1 MIDCLKRVLSRNRF
15 LVLLGL
21 VVMFAAMTPE
31 AAAHGVTDGDKGFIQ
46 ESSGRMLIPFIY
58 LGAKH
63 MVTGYDHLLFLFGV
77 IFFLYRLKDVSIY
90 VTLFAVGHSVTLLS
104 GVLLDISVNAYIIDA
119 IIGFSIV
126 YKALDNMKAFQS
138 WFGVQPNTKLAT
150 LIFGLFH
157 GLGLA
162 TKILDY
168 NISPDGLIPNLFAF
182 NVGVELGQIMGLAI
196 ILILMGYWRRTGGFI
211 RHAYNANVALMAG
224 GFIFVGYQLTGF
236 FISQ

>member
-1 MIDCLKRVLSRNRF
+1 MINQFKRLCTTNNLIYF
-15 LVLLGL
+15 FGIITILLAL
-21 VVMFAAMTPE
+21 MPE
-31 AAAHGVTDGDKGFIQ
+31 ASAHGVTEGDKGYIQ
-46 ESSGRMLIPFIY
+46 ESSGTMILPFIY

-90 VTLFAVGHSVTLLS
+90 VTLFAVGHSVTLIS
-104 GVLLDISVNAYIIDA
+104 GVLMEISVSAYLIDA

-126 YKALDNMKAFQS
+126 YKALDNMDAFKS
-138 WFGVQPNTKLAT
+138 WFGFQPSTKIAT

-157 GLGLA
+157 GFGLA

-168 NISPDGLIPNLFAF
+168 KMSSDGLLANLISF
-182 NVGVELGQIMGLAI
+182 NIGVELGQIMGLAM
-196 ILILMGYWRRTGGFI
+196 ILIGISYWRRSGGFF

-224 GFIFVGYQLTGF
+224 GFIFVGYQMTGYF
-236 FISQ
+236 LNN

>member
-1 MIDCLKRVLSRNRF
+1 MVNYFQRIISKNSKLVFWGLAI
-15 LVLLGL
+15 VLLAFIADAG
-21 VVMFAAMTPE
+21 
-31 AAAHGVTDGDKGFIQ
+31 AHGVTEGDKGYIQ
-46 ESSGRMLIPFIY
+46 ESSGRMIIPFIY

-90 VTLFAVGHSVTLLS
+90 VTLFAVGHSITLLS
-104 GVLLDISVNAYIIDA
+104 GVLMNISVNAYLIDA

-126 YKALDNMKAFQS
+126 YKALDNMDAFKR
-138 WFGVQPNTKLAT
+138 WFGFQPSTKLAT

-157 GLGLA
+157 GFGLA

-168 NISPDGLIPNLFAF
+168 KISPDGLIPNLIAF
-182 NVGVELGQIMGLAI
+182 NIGVELGQIMGLAI
-196 ILILMGYWRRTGGFI
+196 ILLMMGYWRRSGGFI

-224 GFIFVGYQLTGF
+224 GFIFVGYQMTGYF
-236 FISQ
+236 LNN

>member
-1 MIDCLKRVLSRNRF
+1 MTDFFKRTLNKNNIF
-15 LVLLGL
+15 FLLGIMAIML
-21 VVMFAAMTPE
+21 AFIPDAV
-31 AAAHGVTDGDKGFIQ
+31 AHGVTEGDKGYIQ
-46 ESSGRMLIPFIY
+46 ESSGTMIIPFIY

-104 GVLLDISVNAYIIDA
+104 GVLMDISVNAYIIDA

-126 YKALDNMKAFQS
+126 YKALDNMKAFPS
-138 WFGVQPNTKLAT
+138 WFGFQPSTKIAT
-150 LIFGLFH
+150 LVFGLFH
-157 GLGLA
+157 GFGLA

-168 NISPDGLIPNLFAF
+168 KISSDGLIPNLISF
-182 NVGVELGQIMGLAI
+182 NIGVELGQIMGLAI
-196 ILILMGYWRRTGGFI
+196 ILIMISYWRRSGGFM

-224 GFIFVGYQLTGF
+224 GFIFVGYQMTGY
-236 FISQ
+236 FINN